1 MEAGNRASRL
11 KGRGNF
17 ALPARGFASKLVGNC
32 GGTDPAFALMHPAAP
47 MNAPRRASRRTFLY
61 MLTGSVGAAGVAAAF
76 WPLVDHMNPDAAVRA
91 AGDLV
96 TVDLADLPPAAQRTV
111 SWHRLPIF
119 VAHRTAAMLDA
130 MRDQTF
136 VAQLVDADSKARQQP
151 AYARN
156 WHRSI
161 DPRYAVLAGVCTACG
176 CVPQFVAAT
185 MPDAVVGGYVCRCC
199 ASRYDPAGRAHAG
212 PARYN
217 LPVPPYQLDAR
228 SRLTLGKNPPGE
240 LFMLDS
246 VERI

>member
-1 MEAGNRASRL
+1 
-11 KGRGNF
+11 
-17 ALPARGFASKLVGNC
+17 
-32 GGTDPAFALMHPAAP
+32 MHPAAP
-47 MNAPRRASRRTFLY
+47 INAPGQASRRTFLY
-61 MLTGSVGAAGVAAAF
+61 VLTGSVGAAGVAAAL

-96 TVDLADLPPAAQRTV
+96 TVDLVDLHPAAQRIV
-111 SWHRLPIF
+111 FWHRLPIF
-119 VAHRTAAMLDA
+119 VAHRTAAMLAA

-136 VAQLVDADSKARQQP
+136 AAQLVDADSQARQQP

-156 WHRSI
+156 GHRSI
-161 DPRYAVLAGVCTACG
+161 DPRYAVLVGVCTACG
-176 CVPQFVAAT
+176 CVPHFIAEAA
-185 MPDAVVGGYVCRCC
+185 PDVVVGGYICSCC

-217 LPVPPYQLDAR
+217 LPVPPYRLDAR

-240 LFMLDS
+240 LFTLDA